1 MDMSRFQKAIEEK
14 RSKAG
19 FEHVGTWECSECGY
33 EYDLFKRRNTEEP
46 PVYNCPKCAV
56 KKEDERFAFD
66 AAQERKDELQMD
78 ADRLNKIPLDIRN
91 KTFDDYIPQTDLQK
105 QAKELSV
112 SYANN
117 DLQEASLVFQGDT
130 GIGKSHLTRCI
141 AREFEERRQT
151 FVFIDVPELMNKIK
165 SSYGEKRTPYMNQ
178 ERIMKVIA
186 NVDLLILDD
195 IGAEYVKPD
204 ANGHE
209 SWAADIIFQIVNS
222 RLGRQNIYT
231 TNYTSKDL
239 KRKYGMLSSR
249 IISRMMNKAKVIKV
263 DGEDQRLK
271 GFE

>member
-1 MDMSRFQKAIEEK
+1 MDMTRFEKAADEK

-19 FEHVGTWECSECGY
+19 FEHVGKHECDDCGY

-46 PVYNCPKCAV
+46 PAYNCPACAV
-56 KKEDERFAFD
+56 KREDMKFSHD
-66 AAQERKDELQMD
+66 AAQSRKNELQMD
-78 ADRLNKIPLDIRN
+78 ANRINSIPLDIRN
-91 KTFDDYIPQTDLQK
+91 KTFDEYIPQTDLQK
-105 QAKELSV
+105 EAKRISLAF
-112 SYANN
+112 ANN
-117 DLQEASLVFQGDT
+117 DLPEASLVFQGDT

-141 AREFEERRQT
+141 AREFGERGQT
-151 FVFIDVPELMNKIK
+151 FVFIDVPGLMNQIK
-165 SSYGEKRTPYMNQ
+165 STFGKPDSSAAQ
-178 ERIMKVIA
+178 ERIMRVIQS
-186 NVDLLILDD
+186 VELLILDD

-222 RLGRQNIYT
+222 RLGKQNIYT

-263 DGEDQRLK
+263 DGQDQRLK